1 MYNNPDNKKTP
12 KPKPKYNCEKCR
24 FTCSKK
30 SEFVR
35 HLNTAKHKRIIDD
48 NTKDRDQYRCECGK
62 IYKYKSGLCK
72 HKKSCNEIKKRIE
85 RTQETDTIE
94 NTLNKEEITSMF
106 MFMIEK
112 YNEKQME
119 IQEKNRIIE
128 IETNRRNHENTMEI
142 VNKVLESMPKAGN
155 TTNNTYIEKQTL
167 NFYLTNTCK
176 EAESIHDFTDRYVKR
191 CVDFFQENYLQVAY
205 NEVNLASNIYTLFFN
220 CLEENPQNLN
230 FVQTTDAK
238 NGILYVKEKK
248 KNENRELHGEAEF
261 IKYMDGFEKAGLNIC
276 HAINRALNPLQSKYE
291 ELLQEQC
298 GPPPCEE
305 DYEDEEQFEQ
315 MHDRYKEKTNN
326 LKCNLM
332 MQIFDTARLFDDK
345 QRRNEILS
353 KTKRLK
359 E

>member
-1 MYNNPDNKKTP
+1 MADIKTP
-12 KPKPKYNCEKCR
+12 KTPKQYECTVCR
-24 FTCSKK
+24 FICSNKK
-30 SEFVR
+30 DYYR
-35 HLNTAKHKRIIDD
+35 HLLTAKHKRLTLDLP
-48 NTKDRDQYRCECGK
+48 NTSQNTPKPFCCECGK
-62 IYKYKSGLCK
+62 SYIHRQSLHK
-72 HKKSCNEIKKRIE
+72 HKHKCKKTDKLPHVEKEETKNDEIKSLFL
-85 RTQETDTIE
+85 Q
-94 NTLNKEEITSMF
+94 
-106 MFMIEK
+106 MIEI
-112 YNEKQME
+112 YQNKQV
-119 IQEKNRIIE
+119 
-128 IETNRRNHENTMEI
+128 ETNQQNHENTMEI

-191 CVDFFQENYLQVAY
+191 CIDFFQENYLQVAY

-291 ELLQEQC
+291 KLLQEQC

-359 E
+359 EN